1 MELRSY
7 IEDLSDYLFGS
18 IYPKTCLAGAGDC
31 SFGLENLAEDSS
43 LQARE
48 ELYFVRMGKG
58 NSNSKT
64 IKNSII
70 KYKLKGHSPIEIDFA
85 QRSSME
91 APVAFIKRLIG
102 LDKRAAKEV
111 LKEASR
117 KGILF

>member
-1 MELRSY
+1 MNIRDYLNNFS
-7 IEDLSDYLFGS
+7 SYLFGDV
-18 IYPKTCLAGAGDC
+18 YPQTCLAGAGDC
-31 SFGLENLAEDSS
+31 SFGLESLAEKPVF
-43 LQARE
+43 QRE
-48 ELYFVRMGKG
+48 ELYIVRMGKG